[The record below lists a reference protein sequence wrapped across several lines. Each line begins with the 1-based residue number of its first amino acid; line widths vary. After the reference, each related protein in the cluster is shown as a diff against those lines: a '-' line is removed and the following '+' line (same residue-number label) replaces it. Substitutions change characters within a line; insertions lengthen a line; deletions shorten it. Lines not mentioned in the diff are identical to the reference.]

1 MLTPLGRTL
10 LGRAAIA
17 DNTELS
23 CTPVGR
29 ALTTP
34 AKLETGRE
42 TGRALA
48 TPAKLD
54 GRATGDASQT
64 LSAFGPP
71 PACVEFP
78 LFGVVHSASFE
89 TPETTL
95 GGVLPQ

>member
-1 MLTPLGRTL
+1 MLTPLGRTP

-23 CTPVGR
+23 CPPVGR

-42 TGRALA
+42 
-48 TPAKLD
+48 
-54 GRATGDASQT
+54 TGDASQT

-89 TPETTL
+89 RPETTL